1 MPVGTCAQ
9 RSSAGRSVD
18 ASRHLAGSRARQP
31 IAALTGINS
40 PISSANRPP
49 VHQADKR
56 KERASEGVY
65 VLGCSTGSFGLAGPA
80 RSPISAQ
87 VIVRGTSCVSRRF
100 ARRPA
105 SNLPKRNGFVGRCSR
120 RIARPL
126 SRSPDGCSSTEAS
139 KDAKSNGCSN
149 LAAAR
154 RPRRA
159 SPDLLESSY
168 ARQRQLSRCRPL
180 ILR

>member
-9 RSSAGRSVD
+9 RSLAGRSVD
-18 ASRHLAGSRARQP
+18 ASRHLAGSSARQP
-31 IAALTGINS
+31 VAALTGINS

-49 VHQADKR
+49 VRQADKR
-56 KERASEGVY
+56 KERASTYSDAAPEV
-65 VLGCSTGSFGLAGPA
+65 SDSPAPA

-87 VIVRGTSCVSRRF
+87 VIVRGTSCVSRSF

-120 RIARPL
+120 RIARPW
-126 SRSPDGCSSTEAS
+126 SRSPAGCSSTGAS

-154 RPRRA
+154 RPRREN
-159 SPDLLESSY
+159 PDLLESSY
-168 ARQRQLSRCRPL
+168 ARQRQLSHCRPL